1 MFACLDI
8 GGTSIKVALSDK
20 DGNLIE
26 KDTLYPSHELKEF
39 TDTIVNWVNG
49 MKNQYDIKGV
59 AISSP
64 GAVDTNSG
72 IVGGASAVPC
82 IHGPNWKEILS
93 ERLNLN
99 ISIENDANCV
109 ALAEIFSGSAKEV
122 NDILFVVCGSGIGGS
137 IIKDKKIH
145 HGKHL
150 YGGEFGFMIME
161 DNDGEYKTFSEVA
174 STMSFVR
181 KARKHFN
188 DESLDG
194 KDVFNKA
201 QNGDEFCKEI
211 IDRFYSELAKG
222 IYNLQYMY
230 DPELILIGGSISD
243 RDDFVISLNEK
254 IDNILEKI
262 KIAEIKPEIRTC
274 TYRKDANLIGALA
287 HHIKEYNIEY

>member
-39 TDTIVNWVNG
+39 TNTIVNWVNG

-161 DNDGEYKTFSEVA
+161 DDDGEYKTFSEVA

-201 QNGDEFCKEI
+201 ENGDEFCKEI

-274 TYRKDANLIGALA
+274 THRKDANLIGALA

>member
-39 TDTIVNWVNG
+39 TNTIVNWVNG

-93 ERLNLN
+93 ESLNLN

-109 ALAEIFSGSAKEV
+109 ALAKEV

-161 DNDGEYKTFSEVA
+161 DNDGEYKTFSEIA

-201 QNGDEFCKEI
+201 ENGDEFCKEI

-274 TYRKDANLIGALA
+274 THRKDANLIGALA
-287 HHIKEYNIEY
+287 HHIKEYNI

>member
-26 KDTLYPSHELKEF
+26 KDILYPSHELKEF
-39 TDTIVNWVNG
+39 TYTIVNWING
-49 MKNQYDIKGV
+49 MKTQYDIKGV
-59 AISSP
+59 AISAP
-64 GAVDTNSG
+64 GAVDTKSG
-72 IVGGASAVPC
+72 VIGGASAVPC
-82 IHGPNWKEILS
+82 IHGPNWKEILTD
-93 ERLNLN
+93 RLNLN

-109 ALAEIFSGSAKEV
+109 ALAEIFSGVAKEV
-122 NDILFVVCGSGIGGS
+122 NDILFVVCGSGIGGA

-181 KARKHFN
+181 KARKYFN

-201 QNGDEFCKEI
+201 QNGDEFCKGV
-211 IDRFYSELAKG
+211 IDRFYTELAKG

-230 DPELILIGGSISD
+230 DPEIILIGGSISD
-243 RDDFVISLNEK
+243 REDFVMSLNEK
-254 IDNILEKI
+254 LDEVLKKI
-262 KIAEIKPEIRTC
+262 KIAEIKPEIKTC
-274 TYRKDANLIGALA
+274 THRKDANLIGALA
-287 HHIKEYNIEY
+287 HHLKEYNM

>member
-26 KDTLYPSHELKEF
+26 KDTLYPSHELNEF
-39 TDTIVNWVNG
+39 TNTIVNWVNG
-49 MKNQYDIKGV
+49 MKSQYDIEGV

-82 IHGPNWKEILS
+82 IHGPNWKEVLS

-109 ALAEIFSGSAKEV
+109 ALAEIFSGAAKEV

-137 IIKDKKIH
+137 IIKDKEIH

-181 KARKHFN
+181 KARKYFN

-194 KDVFNKA
+194 KDIFNKA
-201 QNGDEFCKEI
+201 QNGDEFCKGV
-211 IDRFYSELAKG
+211 IDRFYEELAKG

-230 DPELILIGGSISD
+230 DPELVLIGGSISD
-243 RDDFVISLNEK
+243 RDDFIISLNEK
-254 IDNILEKI
+254 IDEILKKI

-274 TYRKDANLIGALA
+274 THRKDANLIGALA
-287 HHIKEYNIEY
+287 HHLKEYNI

>member
-39 TDTIVNWVNG
+39 IDTIVDWVSG
-49 MKNQYDIKGV
+49 MKSQYDIKGV
-59 AISSP
+59 AISAP

-82 IHGPNWKEILS
+82 IHGPNWKDILS
-93 ERLNLN
+93 DRLNLN

-181 KARKHFN
+181 KARKYFN

-201 QNGDEFCKEI
+201 QGGDEFCKGV
-211 IDRFYSELAKG
+211 IDTFYGELAKG

-254 IDNILEKI
+254 IDEILKKI

-274 TYRKDANLIGALA
+274 THRKDANLIGALA
-287 HHIKEYNIEY
+287 HHLKEYNI

>member
-39 TDTIVNWVNG
+39 TNTIINWVNR
-49 MKNQYDIKGV
+49 MKSQYDIKGI

-93 ERLNLN
+93 DELNLN

-145 HGKHL
+145 HGRHL

-201 QNGDEFCKEI
+201 QNGDEFCKGV
-211 IDRFYSELAKG
+211 IDRFYGELAKG

-254 IDNILEKI
+254 IDEILKKI

-274 TYRKDANLIGALA
+274 THRKDANLIGALA
-287 HHIKEYNIEY
+287 HHLKEYNI

>member
-201 QNGDEFCKEI
+201 ENGDKFCKEI

-274 TYRKDANLIGALA
+274 THRKDANLIGALA

>member
-26 KDTLYPSHELKEF
+26 KDTLYTSHELKEF
-39 TDTIVNWVNG
+39 TNTIVNWVNG

-93 ERLNLN
+93 ESLNLN

-161 DNDGEYKTFSEVA
+161 DNDGEYKTFSEIA

-201 QNGDEFCKEI
+201 ENGDEFCKEI

-274 TYRKDANLIGALA
+274 THRKDANLIGALA
-287 HHIKEYNIEY
+287 HHIKEYNI

>member
-39 TDTIVNWVNG
+39 TNTIVNWVNG

-161 DNDGEYKTFSEVA
+161 DNDGEYKTFSEIA

-201 QNGDEFCKEI
+201 ENGDEFCKEI

-230 DPELILIGGSISD
+230 DPELILIGGAISD

-274 TYRKDANLIGALA
+274 THRKDANLIGALA
-287 HHIKEYNIEY
+287 HHIKEYNI

>member
-26 KDTLYPSHELKEF
+26 KDTLYPSHELDEF
-39 TDTIVNWVNG
+39 TNTIVNWVNG

-201 QNGDEFCKEI
+201 ENGDEFCKEI

-230 DPELILIGGSISD
+230 DPELILIGGAISD

-274 TYRKDANLIGALA
+274 THRKDANLIGALA
-287 HHIKEYNIEY
+287 HHIKEYNI

>member
-39 TDTIVNWVNG
+39 TNTIVNWVNG

-93 ERLNLN
+93 ESLNLN

-161 DNDGEYKTFSEVA
+161 DNDGEYKTFSEIA

-181 KARKHFN
+181 KARKYFN

-201 QNGDEFCKEI
+201 ENGDEFCKEI

-230 DPELILIGGSISD
+230 DPELILIGGAISD

-274 TYRKDANLIGALA
+274 THRKDANLIGALA
-287 HHIKEYNIEY
+287 HHIKEYNI

>member
-20 DGNLIE
+20 NGNLIE

-39 TDTIVNWVNG
+39 IDTIVNWVNK
-49 MKNQYDIKGV
+49 MKSQYEITGV

-72 IVGGASAVPC
+72 IVAGASAVPC
-82 IHGPNWKEILS
+82 IHGPNWKKVLS

-109 ALAEIFSGSAKEV
+109 ALAEIFSGVAKEV
-122 NDILFVVCGSGIGGS
+122 SDIVFVVCGSGIGGS

-161 DNDGEYKTFSEVA
+161 DNNGEYKTFSEVA

-181 KARKHFN
+181 KAREYFN
-188 DESLDG
+188 DDNLNG
-194 KDVFNKA
+194 KDVFSKA
-201 QNGDEFCKEI
+201 ENGDEFCKKI
-211 IDRFYSELAKG
+211 IDIFYSELAKG

-243 RDDFVISLNEK
+243 RDDFVSSLNEK
-254 IDNILEKI
+254 IDTILEKI

-274 TYRKDANLIGALA
+274 THKKDANLIGALA
-287 HHIKEYNIEY
+287 HHLKEYNIKD

>member
-39 TDTIVNWVNG
+39 TNTIVNWVNG

-188 DESLDG
+188 DKSLDG

-201 QNGDEFCKEI
+201 ENGDEFCKEI

-274 TYRKDANLIGALA
+274 THRKDANLIGALA
-287 HHIKEYNIEY
+287 HHIKEYNI

>member
-26 KDTLYPSHELKEF
+26 KDTLYPSYELKEF
-39 TDTIVNWVNG
+39 TNTIVNWVNG

-82 IHGPNWKEILS
+82 IHGPNWKGILS

-201 QNGDEFCKEI
+201 ENGDEFCKEI

-274 TYRKDANLIGALA
+274 THRKDANLIGALA
-287 HHIKEYNIEY
+287 HHIKEYNI

>member
-39 TDTIVNWVNG
+39 TNTIVNWVNG

-93 ERLNLN
+93 ESLNLN

-161 DNDGEYKTFSEVA
+161 DNDGEYKTFSEIA

-201 QNGDEFCKEI
+201 ENGDEFCKEI

-274 TYRKDANLIGALA
+274 THRKDANLIGALA
-287 HHIKEYNIEY
+287 HHIKEYNIY

>member
-39 TDTIVNWVNG
+39 TNTIVNWVNG

-93 ERLNLN
+93 ESLNLN

-161 DNDGEYKTFSEVA
+161 DNDGEYKTFSEIA

-201 QNGDEFCKEI
+201 ENGDEFCKEI

-274 TYRKDANLIGALA
+274 THRKDANLIGALA

>member
-39 TDTIVNWVNG
+39 TNTIVNWVNG

-93 ERLNLN
+93 ESLNLN

-161 DNDGEYKTFSEVA
+161 DNDL
-174 STMSFVR
+174 
-181 KARKHFN
+181 
-188 DESLDG
+188 SL
-194 KDVFNKA
+194 
-201 QNGDEFCKEI
+201 I
-211 IDRFYSELAKG
+211 
-222 IYNLQYMY
+222 
-230 DPELILIGGSISD
+230 
-243 RDDFVISLNEK
+243 
-254 IDNILEKI
+254 
-262 KIAEIKPEIRTC
+262 
-274 TYRKDANLIGALA
+274 
-287 HHIKEYNIEY
+287 HI

>member
-39 TDTIVNWVNG
+39 TNTIVNWVNG

-93 ERLNLN
+93 ESLNLN

-161 DNDGEYKTFSEVA
+161 DNDGEYKTFSEIA

-201 QNGDEFCKEI
+201 ENGDEFCKEI

-274 TYRKDANLIGALA
+274 THRKDANLIGALA
-287 HHIKEYNIEY
+287 HHIKEYNI

>member
-39 TDTIVNWVNG
+39 TNTIVNWVNG

-72 IVGGASAVPC
+72 IVGGASAVSC

-181 KARKHFN
+181 KARKHFK

-201 QNGDEFCKEI
+201 ENGDEFCKEI

-274 TYRKDANLIGALA
+274 THRKDANLIGALA
-287 HHIKEYNIEY
+287 HHIKEYNI

>member
-20 DGNLIE
+20 DGKLIE
-26 KDTLYPSHELKEF
+26 KDTLYPSHELIEF
-39 TDTIVNWVNG
+39 TNTIVNWVNG
-49 MKNQYDIKGV
+49 MKSQYDIKGV
-59 AISSP
+59 AISAP
-64 GAVDTNSG
+64 GAVDTKSG

-82 IHGPNWKEILS
+82 IHGPNWKEVLS

-161 DNDGEYKTFSEVA
+161 DSDGEYKTFSEVA

-201 QNGDEFCKEI
+201 QNGDEFCIEI
-211 IDRFYSELAKG
+211 INTFYTELAKG

-243 RDDFVISLNEK
+243 RDDFIISLNEK
-254 IDNILEKI
+254 IDDILKKI

-274 TYRKDANLIGALA
+274 THRKDANLIGALA
-287 HHIKEYNIEY
+287 HYLKEYNI